1 MINYNVGWSDP
12 RASYQTVEVGPV
24 YTYEVKQETKGIRHY
39 FKPTYAV
46 VKVSRYAISQTRTAR
61 GWEPYKETIYSGL
74 SLETAEGYVKLL
86 TQPED

>member
-24 YTYEVKQETKGIRHY
+24 YTYEVKQENKGIRHY

-46 VKVSRYAISQTRTAR
+46 VKVSRYAIT
-61 GWEPYKETIYSGL
+61 GGPGKWEPYKETIYSGL